1 MDGLYLPDL
10 ACLKAIKVMRESPSK
25 IRFLASKE
33 IAIFEANK
41 CSSSFTHSVDESF
54 KGPAAII

>member
-1 MDGLYLPDL
+1 MMKCIYPLSIIMDGLYLPDL

-33 IAIFEANK
+33 IAIFEANN
-41 CSSSFTHSVDESF
+41 
-54 KGPAAII
+54 AAVASPTQ